1 MWYKVLLIV
10 LLLGVGTAETIKQT
24 CEKCSAG
31 TCIIY
36 DGGPFNRDSIPA
48 PCTSADQG
56 TIDIGC
62 SCSLGCG
69 YSISASGNT
78 FSGCAT
84 SSDAIWSALEINLNA
99 AYKYFGHGDSYDWC
113 GGVCVGPIIG
123 VVVGVL
129 AGVGIIVGVIIY
141 MRRRKA
147 ARQQNGLMAVNTNT
161 NY

>member
-1 MWYKVLLIV
+1 MWYKILLIV
-10 LLLGVGTAETIKQT
+10 LLLGVGTAETIKVT
-24 CEKCSAG
+24 CQSCSSG
-31 TCIIY
+31 TCSIY
-36 DGGPFNRDSIPA
+36 DGGPFNKDSIPSQ
-48 PCTSADQG
+48 CTPADQI

-69 YSISASGNT
+69 YSISNGGNS

-84 SSDAIWSALEINLNA
+84 SSDPAWLALELSLNEV
-99 AYKYFGHGDSYDWC
+99 YKLFGKGDSYDWC

>member
-1 MWYKVLLIV
+1 LSLD
-10 LLLGVGTAETIKQT
+10 
-24 CEKCSAG
+24 SA
-31 TCIIY
+31 Y
-36 DGGPFNRDSIPA
+36 A
-48 PCTSADQG
+48 QA
-56 TIDIGC
+56 
-62 SCSLGCG
+62 
-69 YSISASGNT
+69 GNA
-78 FSGCAT
+78 G
-84 SSDAIWSALEINLNA
+84 
-99 AYKYFGHGDSYDWC
+99 SYNWC